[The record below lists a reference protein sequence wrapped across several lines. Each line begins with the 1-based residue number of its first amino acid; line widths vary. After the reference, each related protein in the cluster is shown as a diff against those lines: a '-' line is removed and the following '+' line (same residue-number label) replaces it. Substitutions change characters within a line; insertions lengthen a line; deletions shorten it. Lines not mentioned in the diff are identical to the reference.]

1 MNEMGLV
8 IKRGQMTNIGKK
20 RRGKRGKKWSS
31 YENTWQTIFNPE
43 VRIFFVNSMLLSI
56 LSST

>member
-20 RRGKRGKKWSS
+20 RRGKRGKKWLS

-43 VRIFFVNSMLLSI
+43 VRIFFVIQCCLVY
-56 LSST
+56 

>member
-20 RRGKRGKKWSS
+20 QRGKRGKNDHHIKILDKLFLTLKLESS
-31 YENTWQTIFNPE
+31 
-43 VRIFFVNSMLLSI
+43 L
-56 LSST
+56 